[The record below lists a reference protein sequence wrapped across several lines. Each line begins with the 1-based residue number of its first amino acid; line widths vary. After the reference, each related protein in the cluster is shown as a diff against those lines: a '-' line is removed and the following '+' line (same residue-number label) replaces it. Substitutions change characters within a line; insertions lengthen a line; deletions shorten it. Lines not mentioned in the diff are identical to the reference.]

1 MIGSRPLPGS
11 LFTQAPIS
19 FDARLFP
26 RKTRL
31 VSFEEHVRGSP
42 RKLKK
47 RLSYRELGAG
57 NENINI
63 DRRMSAHHC
72 YLTSLQ
78 SSGYT
83 VTIEDVPALDA
94 RFDAVSVAWVISG
107 NAEAMTL
114 HDRFKLAT
122 GDMYLHA
129 TSNFETTFG
138 ETDVVRLV
146 FPAGPLK
153 ELFRRSGEFVVVRD
167 HDPVSKV
174 LKASISGLENA
185 VKQDPGSVKVM
196 SSLAVQVASRVLEDH
211 IHRSAISGHDIV
223 RERARE
229 YIHDNI
235 ASPNLGVSEI
245 AAYVGA
251 SRATLY
257 RTFESLG
264 GIRHYITLVRVEMAR
279 SILGAGQPDRN
290 GIAQVAFACGFSSS
304 NQMIRAFKHHLGV
317 SPTAFGSDTEIS
329 ATMLGGGGET
339 VNVNSRPI
347 A

>member
-1 MIGSRPLPGS
+1 MPAKPFSH
-11 LFTQAPIS
+11 APIR

-26 RKTRL
+26 RKARL
-31 VSFEEHVRGSP
+31 ASFEEHVRGSP

-63 DRRMSAHHC
+63 DRRLSAHHC
-72 YLTSLQ
+72 YLTSMQ

-94 RFDAVSVAWVISG
+94 RFDAVTVAWVISG
-107 NAEAMTL
+107 HAEATTL

-122 GDMYLHA
+122 GDIYLHA
-129 TSNFETTFG
+129 TSNFETTFA
-138 ETDVVRLV
+138 ETDMVRLV

-167 HDPVSKV
+167 HEPVSQV
-174 LKASISGLENA
+174 LKASISSLETALERNPDA
-185 VKQDPGSVKVM
+185 AKVM
-196 SSLAVQVASRVLEDH
+196 SSLAVRIASKVLEDT
-211 IHRSAISGHDIV
+211 IQSSAISGHDIV

-235 ASPNLGVSEI
+235 ASPGLGIAEI
-245 AAYVGA
+245 TAYVGA

-257 RTFESLG
+257 RAFESLG
-264 GIRHYITLVRVEMAR
+264 GIRHYITLARVEMAK
-279 SILGAGQPDRN
+279 SILGAGQADHA
-290 GIAQVAFACGFSSS
+290 GISQVAFACGFSSS
-304 NQMIRAFKHHLGV
+304 TQMIRAFKHHLGV
-317 SPTAFGSDTEIS
+317 SPTAFVSDAEIS
-329 ATMLGGGGET
+329 TSILGAAGET
-339 VNVNSRPI
+339 AQVSGRSSS
-347 A
+347 

>member
-1 MIGSRPLPGS
+1 MPEM

-26 RKTRL
+26 RKARL
-31 VSFEEHVRGSP
+31 DSFEQHVRGSP

-57 NENINI
+57 NENINV
-63 DRRMSAHHC
+63 DRRMSGHHC

-94 RFDAVSVAWVISG
+94 RFDAVTVAWLISG
-107 NAEAMTL
+107 HAEATTL
-114 HDRFKLAT
+114 HDRVKLSA
-122 GDMYLHA
+122 GDIYLHA
-129 TSNFETTFG
+129 TSNFETTFA
-138 ETDVVRLV
+138 ETDVIRLV

-153 ELFRRSGEFVVVRD
+153 ELFRRSGEFAVVRD
-167 HDPVSKV
+167 HEPVSQV

-185 VKQDPGSVKVM
+185 LDQDADATKIM
-196 SSLAVQVASRVLEDH
+196 SALAVRIASKVLEDH

-235 ASPNLGVSEI
+235 ASPNLGVTEI

-304 NQMIRAFKHHLGV
+304 NQMIRAFKQHLGI
-317 SPTAFGSDTEIS
+317 SPTAFGSDIEIPAS
-329 ATMLGGGGET
+329 MPGGSGGTVET
-339 VNVNSRPI
+339 NNRPI